1 VAYIDLEID
10 PYIQD
15 YIGQNVS
22 KLIQWGRDSIFKNDY
37 RRTGYITINMLHFI
51 YKLTQNWLYLKAK
64 TKTIKIPD
72 WNLLWPWVT

>member
-51 YKLTQNWLYLKAK
+51 YKLTQN
-64 TKTIKIPD
+64 
-72 WNLLWPWVT
+72 